1 MHQPQA
7 IFGGSKRST
16 RKLHCLNMCARAI
29 RIPSPRQPSLL
40 YHASLAHPAS
50 GSALPRCTL
59 CWHFAKRL
67 LTFRAR
73 PVCSLCLCCQSGLE
87 RSFSRPPRQLSSSS
101 RAASMRRGAFR
112 SSGPVCGRDVR
123 DVSRRAIAARRR
135 VSRRSVMPSVHGLQR
150 GHSERCMHAAHV
162 SDDVQWP

>member
-7 IFGGSKRST
+7 IFGGSKRSNKKAALPQHV
-16 RKLHCLNMCARAI
+16 RARDSHPITAAA
-29 RIPSPRQPSLL
+29 QPSLPCIPG
-40 YHASLAHPAS
+40 HPA
-50 GSALPRCTL
+50 SALPRCTL

-73 PVCSLCLCCQSGLE
+73 PVCSPC
-87 RSFSRPPRQLSSSS
+87 
-101 RAASMRRGAFR
+101 AASLASRGR
-112 SSGPVCGRDVR
+112 SRGLRGSCRLQVGRPRCGVALLGARVQVCGRDVR